1 MIKGVN
7 FDNQLVTAKQHG
19 ALFRAAFGDGILSGM
34 DINVS
39 GQNITIGAGYCV
51 VAGREIQ
58 LTATETV
65 SVTATSGCARVLMQI
80 DLSQTATESAFSQA
94 SLVLQTATT
103 QDGFAALT
111 QDDINGGGTVYQI
124 ILCVV
129 QCGSSLTILS
139 TAPSASHPITV
150 GTAVPTDG
158 TGSDGDI
165 YLKYTV

>member
-39 GQNITIGAGYCV
+39 GKTITIGAGYCV

-65 SVTATSGCARVLMQI
+65 SVTATSGYARVLMQI

-94 SLVLQTATT
+94 SLVLQTATS
-103 QDGFAALT
+103 QDGFSALT

-124 ILCVV
+124 VLCVV
-129 QCGSSLTILS
+129 QCGSSLTLLS
-139 TAPSASHPITV
+139 KAPNAAHPITV
-150 GTAVPTDG
+150 GTDAPSG
-158 TGSDGDI
+158 GSDGDI
-165 YLKYTV
+165 YIQYEG